1 MALSKMQLTT
11 QLGTDF
17 WNDSCDLRELSEAC
31 EHGAV
36 GATSNPVIV
45 QQVVAAE
52 RDTWFPVLDA
62 LVSEHT
68 DATENDLAWALVE
81 AVGRR
86 AAAILAPVHE
96 RTEGRKGTLCVQ
108 VNPQFYRSC
117 ERMVE
122 HGKRLASIA
131 PNIAVKIPAVPA
143 GLVAIERLTAAGV
156 CINATVSFSIAQVL
170 ACADAVERGLAQA
183 RARGLDTEH
192 MRPVITLMVGRIDDH
207 LRRVMDR
214 DAIRIDPGYVHW
226 AGIAV
231 FKKAY
236 SIFQSRPY
244 RSTLLAAAYRHI
256 LHWSELIGEHV
267 VLSMPY
273 AWWTSF
279 NAASATPAHS
289 ITRPV
294 PPQIVDS
301 LYYHF
306 ADFRRAYDEDGM
318 QAEEFVHYGPS
329 VHTLQQFLGGY
340 QQLLELV
347 RQRMLM
353 ERGAT
358 RCV

>member
-1 MALSKMQLTT
+1 MTPSKMQLTSR
-11 QLGTDF
+11 LGTDF
-17 WNDSCDLRELSEAC
+17 WNDSCDLRELAEAR

-45 QQVVAAE
+45 QQVVASA
-52 RDTWFPVLDA
+52 RDTWLPVLDA
-62 LVSEHT
+62 LVAEHT
-68 DATENDLAWALVE
+68 DASENDLAWALVE

-96 RTEGRKGTLCVQ
+96 GSEGRKGYLCMQ

-122 HGKRLASIA
+122 HGKRLASLA

-156 CINATVSFSIAQVL
+156 RINATVSFSIAQVV
-170 ACADAVERGLAQA
+170 ACAEAVERGLAQA
-183 RARGLDTEH
+183 RARGIDTER
-192 MRPVITLMVGRIDDH
+192 MRPVITLMIGRIDDAM
-207 LRRVMDR
+207 RRVMDR
-214 DAIRIDPGYVHW
+214 DAIRVDPGYVHW

-236 SIFQSRPY
+236 SIFQARPY

-256 LHWSELIGEHV
+256 LHWTELLGEHV
-267 VLSMPY
+267 ILSMPY

-279 NAASATPAHS
+279 NAASVTPAHS

-294 PPQIVDS
+294 PPQIVDA

-306 ADFRRAYDEDGM
+306 GDFRRAYDEDGM
-318 QAEEFVHYGPS
+318 QPEDFAHYGAS

-340 QQLLELV
+340 QDLLALV
-347 RQRMLM
+347 RQRMLV
-353 ERGAT
+353 ERPAA
-358 RCV
+358 RYV